1 MDRHR
6 QNAGDP
12 GRNHPGV
19 SICICIWDHR
29 WRSGTGPSS
38 EFLIWIIPPPPRSLR
53 AFLEQAQEEGAL
65 IDVSDE
71 LPKAF
76 VLTEEYGMR
85 RVYLTQL
92 GAATLQ
98 RRLEAARDGNL

>member
-1 MDRHR
+1 MYLHLGSQMAVRDRAIIGIFDLD
-6 QNAGDP
+6 N
-12 GRNHPGV
+12 
-19 SICICIWDHR
+19 
-29 WRSGTGPSS
+29 TSS
-38 EFLIWIIPPPPRSLR
+38 SKITR
-53 AFLEQAQEEGAL
+53 AFLEQAAL

>member
-1 MDRHR
+1 MYLHLGSQMAVRDRAIIGIFDLD
-6 QNAGDP
+6 N
-12 GRNHPGV
+12 
-19 SICICIWDHR
+19 
-29 WRSGTGPSS
+29 TSS
-38 EFLIWIIPPPPRSLR
+38 KITR

>member
-1 MDRHR
+1 MYLHLGSQMAVRERAVVGIFDLD
-6 QNAGDP
+6 N
-12 GRNHPGV
+12 
-19 SICICIWDHR
+19 
-29 WRSGTGPSS
+29 TSS
-38 EFLIWIIPPPPRSLR
+38 SKITR
-53 AFLEQAQEEGAL
+53 AFLEQAQAEGAL

-76 VLTEEYGMR
+76 VLTEEYGMK

-98 RRLEAARDGNL
+98 RRLEAARSGNL

>member
-1 MDRHR
+1 MYLHLGSQMAVRERAVVGIFDLD
-6 QNAGDP
+6 N
-12 GRNHPGV
+12 
-19 SICICIWDHR
+19 
-29 WRSGTGPSS
+29 TSS
-38 EFLIWIIPPPPRSLR
+38 SKITR
-53 AFLEQAQEEGAL
+53 AFLEQAQAEGAL

-76 VLTEEYGMR
+76 VLTEDYGMK

-98 RRLEAARDGNL
+98 RRLEAARSGNL

>member
-1 MDRHR
+1 MYLHLGSQMAVRDRAIIGIFDLD
-6 QNAGDP
+6 N
-12 GRNHPGV
+12 
-19 SICICIWDHR
+19 
-29 WRSGTGPSS
+29 TSS
-38 EFLIWIIPPPPRSLR
+38 SKITR

-85 RVYLTQL
+85 RGYLTQL

>member
-1 MDRHR
+1 METNNDSPNPIRE
-6 QNAGDP
+6 DD
-12 GRNHPGV
+12 
-19 SICICIWDHR
+19 WDEAAEENYPQEL
-29 WRSGTGPSS
+29 T
-38 EFLIWIIPPPPRSLR
+38 EVLQ
-53 AFLEQAQEEGAL
+53 AADVAEQLEQAQEEGAL

>member
-1 MDRHR
+1 MSTS
-6 QNAGDP
+6 AS
-12 GRNHPGV
+12 V
-19 SICICIWDHR
+19 SVVCLESRDKMLADDEEI
-29 WRSGTGPSS
+29 
-38 EFLIWIIPPPPRSLR
+38 
-53 AFLEQAQEEGAL
+53 EQAQEEGAL

>member
-1 MDRHR
+1 MD
-6 QNAGDP
+6 N
-12 GRNHPGV
+12 
-19 SICICIWDHR
+19 
-29 WRSGTGPSS
+29 TSS
-38 EFLIWIIPPPPRSLR
+38 SKITR

>member
-1 MDRHR
+1 MYLHLGSQMAVRDRAIIGIFDLD
-6 QNAGDP
+6 N
-12 GRNHPGV
+12 
-19 SICICIWDHR
+19 
-29 WRSGTGPSS
+29 TSS
-38 EFLIWIIPPPPRSLR
+38 SKITR

-92 GAATLQ
+92 GARDAAT
-98 RRLEAARDGNL
+98 AAGGARDGNL

>member
-1 MDRHR
+1 METNNDSPNPIREDDWNEAAEENYP
-6 QNAGDP
+6 QELTEVLQAAD
-12 GRNHPGV
+12 V
-19 SICICIWDHR
+19 A
-29 WRSGTGPSS
+29 
-38 EFLIWIIPPPPRSLR
+38 EQ
-53 AFLEQAQEEGAL
+53 LEQAQEEGAL

>member
-1 MDRHR
+1 MYLHLGSQMAVRERAVVGIFDLDNTTASKHT
-6 QNAGDP
+6 
-12 GRNHPGV
+12 
-19 SICICIWDHR
+19 C
-29 WRSGTGPSS
+29 
-38 EFLIWIIPPPPRSLR
+38 
-53 AFLEQAQEEGAL
+53 AFLEKAQAEGAL

-76 VLTEEYGMR
+76 VLTEEYGMT

-98 RRLEAARDGNL
+98 RRLEAARSGNL

>member
-1 MDRHR
+1 MYLHLGSQMAVRERAVIGIFDLDNTTASKH
-6 QNAGDP
+6 
-12 GRNHPGV
+12 
-19 SICICIWDHR
+19 
-29 WRSGTGPSS
+29 T
-38 EFLIWIIPPPPRSLR
+38 R
-53 AFLEQAQEEGAL
+53 AFLEKAQAEGAL

-76 VLTEEYGMR
+76 VLTEEYGMT

-98 RRLEAARDGNL
+98 RRLEAARSGNL